1 MATPAPAP
9 VPNTAGLTSSINS
22 LYTGLSNAN
31 LPGIY
36 EHQQEIKD
44 MIQVESDRLDMKK
57 KHVDNA
63 LDSQKRLILLNESAR
78 ERYSAYTQII
88 VTIVVT
94 LLIVVALLFL
104 GKAFPFIPSFLIDVL
119 IIIAVLV
126 GGFIGYFMYLAIR
139 QRNNID
145 YSRLQ
150 IDPPAI
156 MTPAQI
162 QENAN
167 KQAKLGD
174 LLGSINVGG
183 CVGAACCDVGT
194 RWDEGNSVCKPGSLP
209 TVSGFQTLSISY
221 TSGDLDRIAPNSPNE
236 FENYVPCRG

>member
-1 MATPAPAP
+1 MATPAPNP
-9 VPNTAGLTSSINS
+9 AGLTTSINS

-31 LPGIY
+31 LPGVY
-36 EHQQEIKD
+36 EHQQEIKE
-44 MIQVESDRLDMKK
+44 MIQAESDRLDTKK

-63 LDSQKRLILLNESAR
+63 LDSQKRLISLNESAR

-104 GKAFPFIPSFLIDVL
+104 GKAFPFIPSFLIDIL
-119 IIIAVLV
+119 IALTVLV
-126 GGFIGYFMYLAIR
+126 GGFIGYFMYVAIR

-150 IDPPAI
+150 IDPPVT

-183 CVGAACCDVGT
+183 CIGAACCDVGT
-194 RWDEGNSVCKPGSLP
+194 HWDEGNSICKPGSLP
-209 TVSGFQTLSISY
+209 VVSGFQTLSISY
-221 TSGDLDRIAPNSPNE
+221 KAGDLDRIAPNSPNE
-236 FENYVPCRG
+236 FENYVPCR